1 MTDEIRI
8 DDFISILKKN
18 FKLGICITFLS
29 TILSVYIAFV
39 LIEPVYQANTKI
51 FVGKEATEQSDE
63 KYSNNDVQMYQQLL
77 KTYAELIKTNDLL
90 EDSIRYQNYDIKS
103 SDILKKLTVTPK
115 ADTQILEI
123 RYKNK
128 DKVLARDILSLI
140 TDELISKSS
149 RLIPNGKLEV
159 VETVRIPE
167 KPISPNKK
175 LIVIIGFSIGILL
188 TIGIVFIKNFITDP
202 FKNNDEIEEMLSVP
216 VIGMIPYEK

>member
-123 RYKNK
+123 SYRNK

-188 TIGIVFIKNFITDP
+188 TIGIVFIKNFIADP

>member
-123 RYKNK
+123 SYRNK

-140 TDELISKSS
+140 TDELISESS

-188 TIGIVFIKNFITDP
+188 TIGIVFIKNFIADP

>member
-123 RYKNK
+123 SYKNK

>member
-123 RYKNK
+123 SYRNK

-140 TDELISKSS
+140 TDELISESS

-175 LIVIIGFSIGILL
+175 LIIIIGFSVGILL
-188 TIGIVFIKNFITDP
+188 TIGIVFLKNFITDP

>member
-123 RYKNK
+123 SYKNK

-188 TIGIVFIKNFITDP
+188 TIGIVFIKNFIADP

>member
-123 RYKNK
+123 SYKNK

-188 TIGIVFIKNFITDP
+188 TIGIVFLKNFITDP

>member
-123 RYKNK
+123 SYRNK

-140 TDELISKSS
+140 TDELISESS

>member
-1 MTDEIRI
+1 MTNEIRI

-18 FKLGICITFLS
+18 FKLGICITLLS
-29 TILSVYIAFV
+29 TIVSVYIAFT

-51 FVGKEATEQSDE
+51 FIGKETTEQSDE

-140 TDELISKSS
+140 TDELISESS

-175 LIVIIGFSIGILL
+175 LIIIIGFSVGILL
-188 TIGIVFIKNFITDP
+188 TIGIVFLKNFITDP

>member
-123 RYKNK
+123 SYKNK

-140 TDELISKSS
+140 TDELISESS

-175 LIVIIGFSIGILL
+175 LIIIIGFSVGILL
-188 TIGIVFIKNFITDP
+188 TIGIVFLKNFITDP

>member
-123 RYKNK
+123 SYKNK

-140 TDELISKSS
+140 TDELISESS

>member
-103 SDILKKLTVTPK
+103 SDIFKKLTVTPK

-123 RYKNK
+123 SYKNK

-188 TIGIVFIKNFITDP
+188 TIGIVFLKNFIADP

>member
-175 LIVIIGFSIGILL
+175 LIIIIGFSVGILL
-188 TIGIVFIKNFITDP
+188 TIGIVFLKNFITDP

>member
-123 RYKNK
+123 SYKNK

-188 TIGIVFIKNFITDP
+188 TIGIVFLKNFIADP

>member
-123 RYKNK
+123 SYRNK

-140 TDELISKSS
+140 TDELISESS

-167 KPISPNKK
+167 KPTSPNKK

>member
-123 RYKNK
+123 SYRNK

-140 TDELISKSS
+140 TDELISESS

-188 TIGIVFIKNFITDP
+188 TIGIVFIKNFITDS